1 MKKAVQPDRD
11 PLQGVIIAAITP
23 RRQGEMSID
32 LGALLELVDFLGQS
46 GANAIALL
54 GSTGEFVH
62 FALDD
67 RRHMT
72 AFAAKRSRLPLLVNV
87 SHSTLDGAVELA
99 CDAADSGVA
108 GLLLMPPYYFRYSQ
122 EAIRKFYRDF
132 AAQTRCGLPIY
143 LYNIPAFTNEIEIS
157 TALSLLDTGLFAGI
171 KDSGGSW
178 QYFMQLRDHA
188 TNKPY
193 TILVGQD
200 RLFARAR
207 AAGAHG
213 VVSGV
218 ACAVPELMLAI
229 EAAVASDDTDRERV
243 QARVEALD
251 MRLGEFIDRIS
262 KFPAPVGIKE
272 AVRQRRIKS
281 GATAIDLGGEEREQ
295 MEEFLSWFRPWL
307 AAVRDE
313 CVIETGRSRGR

>member
-1 MKKAVQPDRD
+1 MKKAVQPDPD

-23 RRQGEMSID
+23 RRQGEFSID
-32 LGALLELVDFLGQS
+32 LGAMLELVDFLGES

-72 AFAAKRSRLPLLVNV
+72 NFAAKRSRLPLLVNV
-87 SHSTLDGAVELA
+87 SHSTLDGAVDLA
-99 CDAADSGVA
+99 SEAAASGVA

-122 EAIRKFYRDF
+122 DAIRKFYLDF
-132 AAQTRCGLPIY
+132 AAQTRSELPIY
-143 LYNIPAFTNEIEIS
+143 LYNIPPFTNEIEIA
-157 TALSLLDTGLFAGI
+157 TALSLLHTGLFAGI
-171 KDSGGSW
+171 KDSSGSW
-178 QYFMQLRDHA
+178 EYFTELRDHA
-188 TNKPY
+188 GNKPY
-193 TILVGQD
+193 TILVGSD

-218 ACAVPELMLAI
+218 ACAVPELMVAL
-229 EAAVASDDTDRERV
+229 ESAVTSPEPDRALV
-243 QARVEALD
+243 QSLD
-251 MRLGEFIDRIS
+251 KRLGEFIDWIS
-262 KFPAPVGIKE
+262 KFPAPMGIKE

-281 GATAIDLGGEEREQ
+281 GATAIDLGGVEREQ
-295 MEEFLSWFRPWL
+295 LEQFLSWFGPWL

-313 CVIETGRSRGR
+313 CAIETGRSRGR

>member
-1 MKKAVQPDRD
+1 MKKAAQPDPD

-23 RRQGEMSID
+23 RRRSETSLD
-32 LGALLELVDFLGQS
+32 LGAILELLDFLGQS

-99 CDAADSGVA
+99 WDAADSGVA

-122 EAIRKFYRDF
+122 DAIRQFYLDF
-132 AAQTRCGLPIY
+132 AAQTRGGLPVY
-143 LYNIPAFTNEIEIS
+143 LYNIPAFTSEIEIS
-157 TALSLLDTGLFAGI
+157 TALNLLDMGLFAGI
-171 KDSGGSW
+171 KDSSGSW
-178 QYFMQLRDHA
+178 EYFTRLRDHA

-200 RLFARAR
+200 RLFACAR
-207 AAGAHG
+207 AEGAHG

-229 EAAVASDDTDRERV
+229 EDAVTSDEPDP
-243 QARVEALD
+243 ARVHALD
-251 MRLGEFIDRIS
+251 MRLGEFIDWIS

-272 AVRQRRIKS
+272 AVRQRGIKS
-281 GATAIDLGGEEREQ
+281 GVTAIDLGGAEREH
-295 MEEFLSWFRPWL
+295 MEQFLSWLGPWL
-307 AAVRDE
+307 AAVRNE
-313 CVIETGRSRGR
+313 CVMPTGRSSGR

>member
-1 MKKAVQPDRD
+1 MKKVVQPDKD
-11 PLQGVIIAAITP
+11 PLQGVIVAAITP
-23 RRQGEMSID
+23 RRLGETSID
-32 LGALLELVDFLGQS
+32 LGAMLELLDFLGQT
-46 GANAIALL
+46 GADAIALL
-54 GSTGEFVH
+54 GSTGEFLH

-99 CDAADSGVA
+99 SEAADSGVA

-122 EAIRKFYRDF
+122 ETIRKFYLDF
-132 AAQTRCGLPIY
+132 AAQARSALPIY

-178 QYFMQLRDHA
+178 EYFTRLRDHA
-188 TNKPY
+188 TNRPY
-193 TILVGQD
+193 TILVGDD

-229 EAAVASDDTDRERV
+229 EAAITSAEPDRE
-243 QARVEALD
+243 QVEALEV
-251 MRLGEFIDRIS
+251 RVAEFVGQIL
-262 KFPAPVGIKE
+262 KFPAPLGIRE
-272 AVRQRRIKS
+272 AARQRGVKA
-281 GATAIDLGGEEREQ
+281 GVGAIDLGGEEREQ
-295 MEEFLSWFRPWL
+295 MKRFVSWFGPWL

-313 CVIETGRSRGR
+313 CRMQIGRSSGR

>member
-1 MKKAVQPDRD
+1 MKKAVQPDKD

-23 RRQGEMSID
+23 RRQSEISID
-32 LGALLELVDFLGQS
+32 LGAMFELLDFLGHS

-54 GSTGEFVH
+54 GSTGEFLH

-67 RRHMT
+67 RRQMT
-72 AFAAKRSRLPLLVNV
+72 ALAAKRSRLPLLVNV

-99 CDAADSGVA
+99 CEAASCGVA

-122 EAIRKFYRDF
+122 DAIRKFYLDF
-132 AAQTRCGLPIY
+132 AAQTRCELPIY

-157 TALSLLDTGLFAGI
+157 SALSLLDTGLFAGI

-178 QYFMQLRDHA
+178 EYFIELRDHA
-188 TNKPY
+188 TNKPF

-213 VVSGV
+213 IVSGV
-218 ACAVPELMLAI
+218 ACAVPELMVAI
-229 EAAVASDDTDRERV
+229 EAAVASNEPDRV
-243 QARVEALD
+243 QALD
-251 MRLGEFIDRIS
+251 ARLGEFIDRIS
-262 KFPAPVGIKE
+262 MFPAPVGIKE
-272 AVRQRRIKS
+272 AVRQRGIKS
-281 GATAIDLGGEEREQ
+281 GAAAIDLGGQERER
-295 MEEFLSWFRPWL
+295 MEQFLSWFGPWL

-313 CVIETGRSRGR
+313 CVIETGRSSGR